1 MREDM
6 KTVIFIKSSELSAY
20 RKKQAGIQ
28 QYAKERNWNIQIMEP
43 IASAKDAE
51 RIIDLWNPDGCII
64 DCGSGANDFDSRALK
79 KVPTVFLDRPLKNMN
94 PEDSYVYHD
103 SRASAAIATRELLL
117 SARKTYAY
125 VHWTKQIHWDSERYE
140 AFNDFVRLHGHRAVE
155 FRPRSDIS
163 DTLNITIELQE
174 WIRKL
179 KKPVGIFA
187 ATDITSARVASACR
201 RCALSIP
208 GDVSIIGI
216 DNDEEICEHS
226 NPSLSS
232 IAPDYKEAG
241 RQAAQTLDYLM
252 SGGSPQRLTYGP
264 SGIVRRK
271 STRIFSIADRHVSEA
286 VELIRKE
293 ACHGLTAE
301 KALAVF
307 PCSRR
312 MAELRFRR
320 ATGHSP
326 LEEIQSVRIA
336 KAKDLLNDSSYD
348 ISAIANYCGY
358 ATIAAFS
365 KFFKAG
371 TGIPPSKWRKD
382 NTDAPG
388 SPQCVT

>member
-1 MREDM
+1 M
-6 KTVIFIKSSELSAY
+6 KTVILVKSSELSPY
-20 RKKQAGIQ
+20 RKKQDGIL
-28 QYAKERNWNIQIMEP
+28 QYAKKQSWNIQIMEP
-43 IASAKDAE
+43 IASAKDAG
-51 RIIDLWNPDGCII
+51 RIIDLWNPDGFII
-64 DCGSGANDFDSRALK
+64 NCGSGANDFDSKALK
-79 KVPTVFLDRPLKNMN
+79 KVPTVFIDRPLKNMN
-94 PEDSYVYHD
+94 SEDSYVYHD
-103 SRASAAIATRELLL
+103 SRASAALATRELLL
-117 SARKTYAY
+117 SERETYAY
-125 VHWTKQIHWDSERYE
+125 VHWTRHIHWDSERNE
-140 AFNDFVRLHGHRAVE
+140 AFSEFMRLHGHRTVE
-155 FRPRSDIS
+155 FRPRSDIY

-174 WIRKL
+174 WIGKL

-187 ATDITSARVASACR
+187 TTDIISARVASACR